1 MKIINAFNG
10 HICHLNPV
18 KNHPERITTGDK
30 EIAKNLNY
38 SGITFP
44 VQIRDIKKIEKANQ
58 LILMFSVM
66 IMVDSIQSESQ
77 MSIIMIIWN
86 SIIH

>member
-10 HICHLNPV
+10 HIRHLNPV

-44 VQIRDIKKIEKANQ
+44 VQI
-58 LILMFSVM
+58 
-66 IMVDSIQSESQ
+66 
-77 MSIIMIIWN
+77 
-86 SIIH
+86 